1 MDSFGFC
8 NIKAEKANA
17 RLRYRRIQ
25 KITAMFRLIELCI
38 FMIIVSR
45 FTTHQL
51 PVVFKL
57 SGEYFKGFSLTATV
71 EAAISP
77 RFVFIVGNVIVIVLF
92 LKSGQL
98 SGKIDD
104 NSNNHRKLDFYDE
117 YVRSCEKNHNV
128 YIHEFE
134 KHRKQSAAASSC
146 CAMIK
151 KKEVNSSAV
160 NNLPKIK
167 EEEEEEKKKKT
178 MNRSHS
184 ENLKRHHHDAAA
196 AAVRVRELRRTVTD
210 ISVDNCEKTAVSSY
224 AEDRMSSEE
233 FRRTV
238 EDFIA
243 RHQRNLREEEFSVT
257 DSFEISS

>member
-17 RLRYRRIQ
+17 RLRHRRLQ

-38 FMIIVSR
+38 FLVIVSR
-45 FTTHQL
+45 FTTNQL

-57 SGEYFKGFSLTATV
+57 SGEYFKGLSLT
-71 EAAISP
+71 AAISP

-98 SGKIDD
+98 SGKVDD
-104 NSNNHRKLDFYDE
+104 SSGHRKLDFYEE
-117 YVRSCEKNHNV
+117 YVRNCEKNRNV
-128 YIHEFE
+128 YIREFE
-134 KHRKQSAAASSC
+134 KQRKESASC
-146 CAMIK
+146 CVMIR
-151 KKEVNSSAV
+151 KKEVISSDAT
-160 NNLPKIK
+160 NPPKTK
-167 EEEEEEKKKKT
+167 EQEQKKKT

-184 ENLKRHHHDAAA
+184 ENLKRHHHDEAAS
-196 AAVRVRELRRTVTD
+196 RCRELKRTVTE
-210 ISVDNCEKTAVSSY
+210 ISGNKNEKKSAVSSY
-224 AEDRMSSEE
+224 AEDRMSSDE

-238 EDFIA
+238 EAFIA

-257 DSFEISS
+257 DSFETSHC